1 MGKGPKHNMAKPRS
15 NGIFKVAGQKFKNE
29 KKGKAKEVTS
39 NIKQVKFYVLHQF
52 FAAILTGLFSQISLK
67 NSKKVADLDRT
78 LLELQKDSVLAG
90 KSLGG
95 SRPVGREVGEEVQK
109 VQRVQEEEMQ
119 ELADSLG
126 SNT

>member
-39 NIKQVKFYVLHQF
+39 NIK
-52 FAAILTGLFSQISLK
+52 QISLK

>member
-39 NIKQVKFYVLHQF
+39 NIKQ
-52 FAAILTGLFSQISLK
+52 ISLK
-67 NSKKVADLDRT
+67 NSKKVAELDKT
-78 LLELQKDSVLAG
+78 LLELQKDSVIAG

-95 SRPVGREVGEEVQK
+95 SKPAGREVGEEIHK
-109 VQRVQEEEMQ
+109 VDRVEEEEMH
-119 ELADSLG
+119 ELAESF
-126 SNT
+126 SSST